1 MLGLFGIFGRSER
14 LQALDQALRVFDV
27 HPRTVPEALKLATIK
42 LLQKASG
49 ASSKPSDADYS
60 NAAELLGYAIL
71 GPDQF
76 VASNSLADANRAEL
90 RLEAAIEA
98 GDDHDANLIL
108 LAMNAGVLHPT
119 IADRFEVETSD

>member
-42 LLQKASG
+42 LLQRASG
-49 ASSKPSDADYS
+49 ASSKLSDADYS

-98 GDDHDANLIL
+98 GDDQDANLIL